1 MTLAAHL
8 LDVQDLHVSFN
19 TRRGPVVA
27 VAGISLQVAPAEVL
41 AVVGE
46 SGCGKS
52 VTAMSIM
59 GLLDPR
65 KGRISQGQ
73 VLFDGHDLDKASR
86 RQLDQIRG
94 HQLAMIFQ
102 DPMTSLNPVLSI
114 GRQLIETLRRHL
126 KLDAEQARTQALS
139 LLEEVGIPAQR
150 LDAYPHEL
158 SGGMC
163 QRVMIALAIS
173 CNPRLLIADEPTTA
187 LDVTVQKQV
196 LDLLDRLRRQ
206 RDMAMLLITHDL
218 GVVAGYADRAVV
230 MYLGQLVEQAPVNE
244 LFAAPA
250 HPYTRALLN
259 AMPDID
265 QQNARLPS
273 IAGSVPDLHERP
285 VGCAFA
291 PRCEYADARCREQPP
306 QAVEITPGRAVRC
319 WKPLNETQA

>member
-1 MTLAAHL
+1 MTAVLEVR
-8 LDVQDLHVSFN
+8 DVSVRFATDRGDVS
-19 TRRGPVVA
+19 A
-27 VAGISLQVAPAEVL
+27 VDGASF
-41 AVVGE
+41 AVRQGEILGLVGE
-46 SGCGKS
+46 SGSGKS
-52 VTAMSIM
+52 VTATAIL
-59 GLLDPR
+59 GLLRRP
-65 KGRISQGQ
+65 GRLAGGSIVLGGRELTTLGEQELQKIRGVDVTLISQTPRT
-73 VLFDGHDLDKASR
+73 A
-86 RQLDQIRG
+86 
-94 HQLAMIFQ
+94 
-102 DPMTSLNPVLSI
+102 LNPLITV
-114 GRQLIETLRRHL
+114 GRQVARLFTIHAGLGKAEARRRAIEMLTL
-126 KLDAEQARTQALS
+126 
-139 LLEEVGIPAQR
+139 VGIPEPERRAGQY
-150 LDAYPHEL
+150 AHQF